1 MIMKKSLKT
10 FYGIFLALA
19 MLTGITQAQDTQ
31 AEPPRSEPLRSVRQL
46 FAAMNAGDFEAAR
59 ALFAED
65 GYSAY
70 GMDGS
75 PHVGEGLD
83 AWLQSDIFGA
93 NAQFEVQNECVEGN
107 TVVADGRWGANGDL
121 TRSFRYLF
129 SVRDGLIQAWNIID
143 PAGENPCETNS

>member
-1 MIMKKSLKT
+1 M
-10 FYGIFLALA
+10 GAFLSLA
-19 MLTGITQAQDTQ
+19 MLSSISLAQDAQ
-31 AEPPRSEPLRSVRQL
+31 AAPTDGPLVVVRQL
-46 FAAMNAGDFEAAR
+46 VDAMNAGDFEAAR

-70 GMDGS
+70 GMDGN

-83 AWLQSDIFGA
+83 AWLQSDIFGS
-93 NAQFEVQNECVEGN
+93 NAQFDVQNNCVEGD
-107 TVVADGRWGANGDL
+107 TVVVDGRWGANGDL

-143 PAGENPCETNS
+143 PDGENPCETNT